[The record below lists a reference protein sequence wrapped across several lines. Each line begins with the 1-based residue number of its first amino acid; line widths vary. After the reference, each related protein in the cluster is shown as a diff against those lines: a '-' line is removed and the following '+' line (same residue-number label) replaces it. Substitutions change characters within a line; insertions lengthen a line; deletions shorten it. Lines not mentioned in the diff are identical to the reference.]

1 VTFLAVVVLF
11 PLLFWALSAGNGL
24 LIERLTGTRLPTLLV
39 LPIGFGTLIVV
50 SQFTTWISFLAP
62 LTPIVLALLAVI
74 GFAFSRRS
82 LGERWSAR
90 MRGWW
95 LGAAAA
101 VGAYVLVAGPVIAS
115 GNVTFTGYLLDTTG
129 AIQIAGA
136 ERLLHHA
143 HDFSAGL
150 PAYGTTLAAYFG
162 NGYPSGGH
170 GVLASVAWLSGQNLI
185 WLYTVFQALELSML
199 ALVLTFLASRAGL
212 RMLPAAVTGLVAAVP
227 ALLYAYA
234 LMGSI
239 KEITALP
246 MIMLMGALLV
256 CARELAARAGVR
268 AVIPFGI
275 AAAAALD
282 AIGIAASPWVG
293 LFGASALVVAV
304 PLTLTR
310 RDWRPLGIGAVGLVA
325 AVVVFGLPTVAPLKK
340 TLGLAKGIS
349 NSDPTAAADPG
360 NLLRPLKFIQTF
372 GVWLG
377 ETHRLDPRYLNQT
390 YILMGVVIACGLL
403 GLAYLLRRRA
413 WLLLAVVAISFIA
426 WAFLH
431 SHATT
436 WTAAKLL
443 VILSPMVVFV
453 ALVGA
458 FGLMETRLLEGL
470 VLGALVI
477 FGVLASDSLLY
488 HGTNLAP
495 HARYQELADVGTRN
509 AGEGPT
515 LAPDFDEYSLYL
527 LRSMAVD
534 LPGVAYAG
542 AFEFVDG
549 AGKAYGHSYD
559 LDMLSLPTLD
569 RFKTIVMRRSPAWSR
584 PPGNFKLLSSGA
596 YYSVWRRQ
604 GDAPLAH
611 VPLGEG
617 GWEPASVPSCRKLAG
632 FARTAQKANVPLVYS
647 PRRANVVVD
656 MTKAFRKG
664 NVLVGTDL
672 EGRPLFN
679 LVGPARI
686 ESSFQIQ
693 QPGRYRLWLGG
704 DLDRP
709 LAVSIDGRL
718 LGSPSRQSGGDGT
731 TIDVASVRLV
741 PGRHTITMVRGG
753 GDLRPD
759 DAGSSVIDGIVL
771 EPHQTHEVASVSPQA
786 YRRLCGHRLD
796 WVEVG

>member
-1 VTFLAVVVLF
+1 MTFLAVVVLF
-11 PLLFWALSAGNGL
+11 PLLFWALAAGCGL
-24 LIERLTGTRLPTLLV
+24 LAERLTGTRLPALLV

-50 SQFTTWISFLAP
+50 SQFTTWVSFLAP
-62 LTPIVLALLAVI
+62 LTPIVLLVLALI
-74 GFAFSRRS
+74 GFLVSRRT
-82 LGERWSAR
+82 LVERWSGR
-90 MRGWW
+90 RSGWW
-95 LGAAAA
+95 LGGAAM
-101 VGAYVLVAGPVIAS
+101 VGSYVLVAGPVIAS

-143 HDFSAGL
+143 HDFSTGL

-170 GVLASVAWLSGQNLI
+170 GVLASVGWLSGQNLI
-185 WLYTVFQALELSML
+185 WLYSVFQALELSML

-212 RMLPAAVTGLVAAVP
+212 RALPAAITGLVASAP

-256 CARELAARAGVR
+256 CARELAGRVGLR

-282 AIGIAASPWVG
+282 SIGIAASPWVA
-293 LFGASALVVAV
+293 LFGACALVVAL
-304 PLTLTR
+304 PLTFTR
-310 RDWRPLGIGAVGLVA
+310 SDWRPFVIGGVGLVA

-340 TLGLAKGIS
+340 TLGLAEGVS

-390 YILMGVVIACGLL
+390 YVLMGVVIACCLL
-403 GLAYLLRRRA
+403 GLAYLFRRRA
-413 WLLLAVVAISFIA
+413 WSVLAVVGISFIV

-431 SHATT
+431 GHATT

-443 VILSPMVVFV
+443 VILSPIVVFV

-458 FGLMETRLLEGL
+458 FGLMQSRLVEGL
-470 VLGALVI
+470 VLGGLVV
-477 FGVLASDSLLY
+477 FGVLASDALLY

-495 HARYQELADVGTRN
+495 TARYQELADVGKRY
-509 AGEGPT
+509 GDQGPT

-527 LRSMAVD
+527 LRNMAVD

-542 AFEFVDG
+542 PFEFVGG
-549 AGKAYGHSYD
+549 AAKAYGHSYD
-559 LDMLSLPTLD
+559 LDTLSLPTAE
-569 RFKTIVMRRSPAWSR
+569 RFRTIVMRRSPAWSR
-584 PPGNFKLLSSGA
+584 PPGNFKELSSGR
-596 YYSVWRRQ
+596 YYSVWHRE
-604 GDAPLAH
+604 GAAPLAH

-617 GWEPASVPSCRKLAG
+617 GWEPASVPACSKLAG
-632 FARTAQKANVPLVYS
+632 LARRAQRSHVSLVYS
-647 PRRANVVVD
+647 PRRANVNVD
-656 MTKAFRKG
+656 MTKAYLKG
-664 NVLVGTDL
+664 NVLLGTDL

-679 LVGPARI
+679 LVGPARVEDQFRI
-686 ESSFQIQ
+686 KHA
-693 QPGRYRLWLGG
+693 GRYELWLGG

-709 LAVSIDGRL
+709 LRVSIDGKL
-718 LGSPSRQSGGDGT
+718 LGAPSRQSGGDAT
-731 TIDVASVRLV
+731 TIDVASVDARSR
-741 PGRHTITMVRGG
+741 PPH
-753 GDLRPD
+753 DLDGARRRRP
-759 DAGSSVIDGIVL
+759 AG
-771 EPHQTHEVASVSPQA
+771 PMTRAA
-786 YRRLCGHRLD
+786 A
-796 WVEVG
+796 